1 MMSIKTRNFTKSKIL
16 LATAILV
23 LCSLASVI
31 IFVSSKNIVKKV
43 DKSETQIEKDD
54 QDNLN
59 NLVEHYEGL
68 VQKTE
73 DIIAKSD
80 LYISL
85 SKQILSSEKD
95 NNQALRYALEAD
107 KLNPTADSA
116 YNVKLVYEK
125 INDVNKVNEWAQIV
139 DARSVE

>member
-68 VQKTE
+68 VQKLK
-73 DIIAKSD
+73 ISMQNQI
-80 LYISL
+80 YI
-85 SKQILSSEKD
+85 
-95 NNQALRYALEAD
+95 
-107 KLNPTADSA
+107 
-116 YNVKLVYEK
+116 
-125 INDVNKVNEWAQIV
+125 
-139 DARSVE
+139 

>member
-43 DKSETQIEKDD
+43 DKSETQIKKDD
-54 QDNLN
+54 QDDLN
-59 NLVEHYEGL
+59 NLVDHYEGL

-73 DIIAKSD
+73 DINAKSD

-95 NNQALRYALEAD
+95 NNQALHYALKAD
-107 KLNPTADSA
+107 SLNPTADSA